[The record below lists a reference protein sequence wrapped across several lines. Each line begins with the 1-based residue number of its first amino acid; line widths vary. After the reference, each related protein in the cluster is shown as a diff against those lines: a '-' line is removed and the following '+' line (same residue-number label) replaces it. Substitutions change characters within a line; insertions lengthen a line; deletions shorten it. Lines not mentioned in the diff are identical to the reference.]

1 VVIQQVH
8 ELPDNRLLLTT
19 RLADGQHLLI
29 EITRWSALQLQLHT
43 GQTVWALIKSVALV
57 R

>member
-1 VVIQQVH
+1 M
-8 ELPDNRLLLTT
+8 TT

-29 EITRWSALQLQLHT
+29 EITRWSARQLGLQT

>member
-1 VVIQQVH
+1 MVIQQIH

-19 RLADGQHLLI
+19 QLADGQHLLI